1 MSDAWDAGFLAR
13 SPLFAPLAAAAA
25 PLTACPDW
33 PTPVTLNALA
43 DRRAPIFTRGGKPL
57 RFVAQG
63 PRPRHFAE
71 RYEPRIYLTGAVQT
85 RAASW
90 HDLFNA
96 LVWLTFPTTK
106 ASLNALHY
114 EASRAHATK
123 TRQPNRS
130 PTQDLATLFDEG
142 GAIVAASAPAL
153 LHHVRQQAW
162 KRLFWEARTE
172 TRQALRVY
180 LFGHALYEKLLAP
193 YVGLTAKALLLEVE
207 PGFFGT
213 PLAAQLETLDAR
225 AARFFTNVDG
235 LRPARALAPLP
246 VLGVPG
252 VFPANDVEAF
262 YDDAEYFRPVRR
274 GRA

>member
-1 MSDAWDAGFLAR
+1 MSDVWDPDFLAR
-13 SPLFAPLAAAAA
+13 SPLFAPLTAAAT
-25 PLTACPDW
+25 PLVTCTDW
-33 PTPVTLNALA
+33 PTPATLNALA

-85 RAASW
+85 RAACW
-90 HDLFNA
+90 HDVFNA
-96 LVWLTFPTTK
+96 LVWLTFPATK

-114 EASRAHATK
+114 EAQRAHATK

-130 PTQDLATLFDEG
+130 PSQDLATLFDEG

-153 LHHVRQQAW
+153 LHLVRQQAW
-162 KRLFWEARTE
+162 KQLFWEARAE
-172 TRQALRVY
+172 ARQALRVY

-193 YVGLTAKALLLEVE
+193 YVGLTAKALLLAVE
-207 PGFFGT
+207 PSFLEA
-213 PLAAQLETLDAR
+213 PLAAQIEALDAR
-225 AARFFTNVDG
+225 AAGFFTNVND
-235 LRPARALAPLP
+235 LRPARALVPLP

-252 VFPANDVEAF
+252 VFPGNDVEAF
-262 YDDAEYFRPVRR
+262 YDDTEYFRPVRR